1 MASIT
6 RSRHAKQTARL
17 QSLGL
22 TEYEAVA
29 YLTLLKHHPAT
40 AYEIGKL
47 GGLVKAN
54 VYPTLDSLVRR
65 GAVQPVSREPTRYAP
80 VDPETFLSRVAKS
93 TAALCSEIVAEM
105 DEMAEDNPAEYV
117 WLLSSEKDIQGK
129 ISQMISQARKHIW
142 IKGPERLLLQH
153 RNALREAVRR
163 GTKLVVILFGN
174 ESAVKRFRFSQNAR
188 VYLHEGSGMI
198 VGVGESQLIVA
209 CDFSEALSASIAEHC
224 EGAFTRNPSV
234 VYLAESL
241 IRHEIYLAEIIA
253 AYPSQIEERFGKSLV
268 SLRKHYLPEYFLN
281 DLQARL
287 SAGKLPQ

>member
-1 MASIT
+1 MASNT
-6 RSRHAKQTARL
+6 RSRHAKQAARL

-22 TEYEAVA
+22 TEYEAIA
-29 YLTLLKHHPAT
+29 YLILLQHHPAT

-65 GAVQPVSREPTRYAP
+65 GAVQPVSQEPTRYVP
-80 VDPETFLSRVAKS
+80 IDPETFLSGVAKN
-93 TAALCSEIVAEM
+93 TTTLCSDLVAELG
-105 DEMAEDNPAEYV
+105 DVAAENPVEYV
-117 WLLSSEKDIQGK
+117 WLLSSEKDIQSK
-129 ISQMISQARKHIW
+129 ISQMIAQAKRHIW
-142 IKGPERLLLQH
+142 IKGPESLLMQH
-153 RNALREAVRR
+153 RNALRDATKR
-163 GTKLVVILFGN
+163 GTKLVVILFGD

-198 VGVGESQLIVA
+198 VGAGESQLIVA
-209 CDFSEALSASIAEHC
+209 CDFNEALSANIAGHC

-253 AYPSQIEERFGKSLV
+253 AYEPQVEARFGKSLV
-268 SLRKHYLPEYFLN
+268 SLRKHYLPERYVS

-287 SAGKLPQ
+287 AASA